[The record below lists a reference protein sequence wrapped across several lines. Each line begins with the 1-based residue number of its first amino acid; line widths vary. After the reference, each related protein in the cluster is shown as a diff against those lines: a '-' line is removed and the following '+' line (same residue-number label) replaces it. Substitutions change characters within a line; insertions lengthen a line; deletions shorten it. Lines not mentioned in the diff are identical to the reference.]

1 MTFVFLLCIHTRFN
15 FCSII
20 SKVQSRLIGYVF
32 LSSHGNCFG
41 LQVVFLI
48 FRPHRPSQRNFAVLG
63 DDFDVV
69 RVGGETLILMDRF
82 PDFLGDGAVHRIHL
96 LWIRGRSRL
105 VLLVFLGVV
114 RGCLLVVLIP
124 RGCCHHQGCAKNQR
138 TQRQKQSTQLRS
150 TSVHFY
156 SSF

>member
-48 FRPHRPSQRNFAVLG
+48 FRPHRPSECNFAVLS
-63 DDFDVV
+63 DDFDVM
-69 RVGGETLILMDRF
+69 RVGGETFILDDRF
-82 PDFLGDGAVHRIHL
+82 SDFLGDGAVRRIHL
-96 LWIRGRSRL
+96 LLIRGRARL
-105 VLLVFLGVV
+105 ILVFLGVV
-114 RGCLLVVLIP
+114 RGRLLVILISRGRQFP
-124 RGCCHHQGCAKNQR
+124 RPCW
-138 TQRQKQSTQLRS
+138 L
-150 TSVHFY
+150 
-156 SSF
+156 